1 MADRTSI
8 TAAERPLPGFIKAP
22 AGRQLTSCYLAKMS
36 ITDKPVEYYAVAAW
50 ELSEKFADSAYFRQ
64 YVLNLGK
71 QVSAEVKV
79 TIEE

>member
-1 MADRTSI
+1 
-8 TAAERPLPGFIKAP
+8 
-22 AGRQLTSCYLAKMS
+22 MS